1 MENLDKIMIRKGFKI
16 WNPTKPLKVEYKRI
30 YLKKGYKII
39 ILPHE
44 VKYVLPNGIKICR
57 LAGCETSV
65 MRFLEEE
72 NII

>member
-1 MENLDKIMIRKGFKI
+1 MKNLDKVMIRKGFKI
-16 WNPTKPLKVEYKRI
+16 LNPTKPQKRI
-30 YLKKGYKII
+30 YSKKGYKVI

-44 VKYVLPNGIKICR
+44 VRYVLPNGIKICR
-57 LAGCETSV
+57 LAGCEISV